1 MNVESGDPVA
11 HWVVLRLPWLGN
23 ASNSLRK
30 DINAVVARGFTQVRL
45 RVIFST
51 KHAFGGRAKDALP
64 TSSRSSVILFTS
76 IPVAVDSCT
85 SGRRHTAC
93 LRG

>member
-1 MNVESGDPVA
+1 MIAKHSQENVNVESGDPVA

-30 DINAVVARGFTQVRL
+30 DINAVVTRCFAQVRL
-45 RVIFST
+45 RVVFST

-64 TSSRSSVILFTS
+64 TSSRSSVI
-76 IPVAVDSCT
+76 
-85 SGRRHTAC
+85 
-93 LRG
+93 